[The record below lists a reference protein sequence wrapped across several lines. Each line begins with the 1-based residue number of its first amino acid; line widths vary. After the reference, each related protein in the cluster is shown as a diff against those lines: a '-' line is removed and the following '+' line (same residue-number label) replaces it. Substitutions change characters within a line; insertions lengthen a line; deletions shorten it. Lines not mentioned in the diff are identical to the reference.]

1 MKRVIVVGAGFGGLR
16 AAHSLAGQG
25 FDVLVLNRQNYH
37 LFQPLLYQ
45 VATAGLEQEAIAFP
59 IRAIIRGWEGV
70 RFRQCEV
77 QGIDLAGQQVI
88 TADGALPYDYLVLAA
103 GSETNFF
110 GLDDVQR
117 HAFDLKQL
125 RDAVALRNRILS
137 HFERAAH
144 ESDPVKRQAL
154 LTFVI
159 VGGGPTGVEFAG
171 ALAELARLLKRDD
184 FRELREQ
191 PVRIVLVEAAE
202 QLLSAMPASLQ
213 EYTRRRLEQMGVE
226 VLTSALL
233 SGASSDQ
240 VQLKDGRTIAA
251 QTLFWSAGVRPAALA
266 EGLDL
271 PKARGGRILVRA
283 DLSLA
288 EHPEVFVVGDLA
300 YLEQDGKPL
309 PMMAPVAMQM
319 GEYAGEAIV
328 RREQGQPTTPFRYFD
343 KGVMATIGRSA
354 AVARIFGLNLTGFL
368 AWVAWLGLHLIYLV
382 GFRNRLVVLLNWAYD
397 YFLYERQIRLIT
409 HEQPVE
415 ERKSQLVGQPY
426 QT

>member
-1 MKRVIVVGAGFGGLR
+1 M
-16 AAHSLAGQG
+16 
-25 FDVLVLNRQNYH
+25 DVLLLNRQNYH

-59 IRAIIRGWEGV
+59 IRAIIRSWQGV

-77 QGIDLAGQQVI
+77 QRIDLAARQVI
-88 TADGALPYDYLVLAA
+88 TTDDVLDYDYLVLAT

-110 GLDDVQR
+110 GLEQVER

-125 RDAVALRNRILS
+125 RDAVSLRNRILTL
-137 HFERAAH
+137 FEQAAH
-144 ESDPVKRQAL
+144 EPSAQKRQSM

-171 ALAELARLLKRDD
+171 ALAELTRLLKRDD

-191 PVRIVLVEAAE
+191 PVRILLVEAAD

-213 EYTRRRLEQMGVE
+213 TYTKRRLERMGVE
-226 VLTSALL
+226 VVTGATV
-233 SGASSDQ
+233 SGVTEEE

-251 QTLFWSAGVRPAALA
+251 RTLFWSAGVRPSALA
-266 EGLDL
+266 ATVET
-271 PKARGGRILVRA
+271 PKTRGGRIIVQS

-288 EHPEVFVVGDLA
+288 DHPEVFVVGDLA
-300 YLEQDGKPL
+300 YWEQDGKPL

-319 GEYAGEAIV
+319 GEYAGAAIV
-328 RREQGQPTTPFRYFD
+328 RRQRGEVSTPFHYFD
-343 KGVMATIGRSA
+343 KGKMATIGRSA
-354 AVARIFGLNLTGFL
+354 AVASIFGINLTGFL
-368 AWVAWLGLHLIYLV
+368 AWVAWLGLHLLYLV

-397 YFLYERQIRLIT
+397 YFLFERQIRLIT
-409 HEQPVE
+409 HEQAIEGTAVI
-415 ERKSQLVGQPY
+415 ERRLAEREFPI
-426 QT
+426 